1 MRSPQEG
8 STLKSS
14 SPRRHDPTRGI
25 SCGYLRI
32 ILFLVALSIASAG
45 CVTTGPAV
53 PSAPGIGSA
62 SADSTGIF
70 LYQNIVNASQSG
82 QALMNSTGS
91 VMEARR
97 SAATRAALD
106 SHDPVTRDFAVSIIP
121 GAHGGTVNLA
131 QICDLW
137 ETVYTRWTYVDDP
150 NGEDYFS
157 PASRTIAIGF
167 KGDCDDFAIVV
178 AAMIES
184 IGGNARIVTA
194 QNSTYGHAYPEVYI
208 GNTPEEFEAAAAY
221 IRERYHVTDV
231 GCHITTGEDATRYW
245 LNLDWWSTHPGGKF
259 YADEGVRTAYYPDG
273 HWEQVEEVVR

>member
-1 MRSPQEG
+1 MQSPQEW
-8 STLKSS
+8 STPKPSFPLTYAPKK
-14 SPRRHDPTRGI
+14 GI
-25 SCGYLRI
+25 ACWYLLI
-32 ILFLVALSIASAG
+32 ILFLGILCITSAG
-45 CVTTGPAV
+45 CVTTGPSV
-53 PSAPGIGSA
+53 PTTPGIGSA
-62 SADSTGIF
+62 GADSTGIF

-82 QALMNSTGS
+82 QALMNSSGS
-91 VMEARR
+91 VPEARR
-97 SAATRAALD
+97 SAAIREALD

-121 GAHGGTVNLA
+121 RAHGGTINLA

-150 NGEDYFS
+150 NGEDYIS
-157 PASRTIAIGF
+157 PASRTISLGF

-194 QNSTYGHAYPEVYI
+194 QNSTYAHAYPEVYI
-208 GNTPEEFEAAAAY
+208 GDTLEEFEAAAAY

-231 GCHITTGEDATRYW
+231 GCHITSGEDGSRYW

-273 HWEQVEEVVR
+273 RWERVEATDR

>member
-1 MRSPQEG
+1 MRSSQEG
-8 STLKSS
+8 STPKVS
-14 SPRRHDPTRGI
+14 SPRRHDPARGI
-25 SCGYLRI
+25 VCRYLLV
-32 ILFLVALSIASAG
+32 ILFLVALSITSAG

-53 PSAPGIGSA
+53 PTAPGIGSA
-62 SADSTGIF
+62 GADSSGIF

-82 QALMNSTGS
+82 QARMNSSGREI
-91 VMEARR
+91 EAGR
-97 SAATRAALD
+97 SAAIRAALD
-106 SHDPVTRDFAVSIIP
+106 SHDPVTRDVAVSLIP
-121 GAHGGTVNLA
+121 RAHGGTVNLA

-157 PASRTIAIGF
+157 PASRTIALGF

-184 IGGNARIVTA
+184 IGGNTRIVTA

-208 GNTPEEFEAAAAY
+208 GNTPEQFEAAAAY
-221 IRERYHVTDV
+221 IRGRYHVTDV
-231 GCHITTGEDATRYW
+231 GCHITTGEDGPRYW
-245 LNLDWWSTHPGGKF
+245 LNLDWWSNHPGGKF

-273 HWEQVEEVVR
+273 RWEQVEAEVR

>member
-1 MRSPQEG
+1 MRTPQERTVPN
-8 STLKSS
+8 SAFPRKHNSLK
-14 SPRRHDPTRGI
+14 GI
-25 SCGYLRI
+25 SCGYLRV
-32 ILFLVALSIASAG
+32 ILFLVALSITSAG

-62 SADSTGIF
+62 GADSTGIF
-70 LYQNIVNASQSG
+70 LYQNIVNASQNG
-82 QALMNSTGS
+82 QALMNSSGS
-91 VMEARR
+91 VPEDRR
-97 SAATRAALD
+97 SAAISDALD

-121 GAHGGTVNLA
+121 RAHGGTINLA

-157 PASRTIAIGF
+157 PASRTIALGF
-167 KGDCDDFAIVV
+167 KGDCDDFAIAV

-208 GNTPEEFEAAAAY
+208 GNTPEEFKVAAAY
-221 IRERYHVTDV
+221 IRKRYHVTDV
-231 GCHITTGEDATRYW
+231 GCHITTGEEGPRYW
-245 LNLDWWSTHPGGKF
+245 LNLDWWSNHPGGKF
-259 YADEGVRTAYYPDG
+259 YADEGVRTAYYPG
-273 HWEQVEEVVR
+273 GRWEQVETMVR